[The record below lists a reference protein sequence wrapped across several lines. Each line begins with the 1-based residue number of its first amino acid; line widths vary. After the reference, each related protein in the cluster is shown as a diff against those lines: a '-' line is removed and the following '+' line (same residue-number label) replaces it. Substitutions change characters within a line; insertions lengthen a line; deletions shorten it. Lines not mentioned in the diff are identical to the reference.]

1 RCRDLLERVDR
12 IAELRAGSV
21 HWYGGGWS
29 SYRPALAVDQQAA
42 ERTLSP
48 AQAGGRRQKPALEEA
63 RGRLARRQREGQ
75 EKAAQGGIP
84 KIGAVGLQ
92 RSAQVSAGK
101 VRGVH
106 QDRLHKARQRQQEAA
121 EAVRKHSE
129 ICVDLPETTVPSG
142 RDVLRLSGLCLG
154 HGLPCG
160 DELLVRG
167 PERIALVGRNG
178 SGKTT
183 LLRAIS
189 GDLVPWK
196 GQARALVPLRFLP
209 QRLDVLQEE
218 QTRSEEHT

>member
-1 RCRDLLERVDR
+1 
-12 IAELRAGSV
+12 EL
-21 HWYGGGWS
+21 GGGH
-29 SYRPALAVDQQAA
+29 
-42 ERTLSP
+42 
-48 AQAGGRRQKPALEEA
+48 
-63 RGRLARRQREGQ
+63 
-75 EKAAQGGIP
+75 QG
-84 KIGAVGLQ
+84 
-92 RSAQVSAGK
+92 
-101 VRGVH
+101 
-106 QDRLHKARQRQQEAA
+106 RLHKARQRQQEAA
-121 EAVRKHSE
+121 EAVRKDSE

-196 GQARALVPLRFLP
+196 
-209 QRLDVLQEE
+209 
-218 QTRSEEHT
+218 RSEEHTSELQSRFDLVGRLLREKR